1 MEKEIILEKTTS
13 CINPSLLNG
22 KISKEA
28 VKFLISAYSV
38 TDFSPFKDGKEFDQV
53 ASLYLKLYGG
63 DMDKIYC
70 ADANDFKVYRII
82 KICERGIEVDKA
94 KVDAIETMP

>member
-53 ASLYLKLYGG
+53 ASL
-63 DMDKIYC
+63 
-70 ADANDFKVYRII
+70 
-82 KICERGIEVDKA
+82 
-94 KVDAIETMP
+94 